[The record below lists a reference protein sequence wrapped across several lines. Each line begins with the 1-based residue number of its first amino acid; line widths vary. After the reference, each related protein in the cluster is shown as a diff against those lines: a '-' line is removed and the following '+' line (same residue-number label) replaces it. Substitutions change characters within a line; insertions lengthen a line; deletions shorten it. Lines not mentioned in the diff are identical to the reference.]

1 MRKRMLIML
10 SAMAL
15 LIVGLGLMKFLQIR
29 AAIAAGSS
37 WQPPP
42 EAVTTVVAQKDEWPA
57 TLSAFGAVQAVNG
70 VIVSADL
77 PGLVAR
83 IDFDSG
89 RQVKAGQVL
98 VQLDVSQEKAQ
109 LAAAEATRDLAKL
122 DLKRSAQLLEKGVV
136 AQAEYDRVAAAAA
149 ESEARVGE
157 IRAVIGR
164 KQIRAPFSGTL
175 GIRQVNV
182 GQYLSGGAP
191 IVPLQSMDP
200 VYVNFSLP
208 QQEVSA
214 LRVGEEVKV
223 ATDSVAN
230 AHLIGKITAI
240 NSVIDESTRNVE
252 VQATLR
258 NPSSKLRPGMFVNV
272 EVAMG
277 VSQPVIALPASAI
290 NYAPYGNSVF
300 VVEEMKSPKGIKY
313 RGVRQQFVKLGEGRG
328 DQVAVIEGLKA
339 GEEVV
344 TTGVFKLR
352 NGAAVLVDNKVQP
365 ANNPAAKPEDS

>member
-15 LIVGLGLMKFLQIR
+15 LIVGLGMMKFLQIR

-42 EAVTTVVAQKDEWPA
+42 EAVTTIVTRNEEWPS
-57 TLSAFGAVQAVNG
+57 TLSAIGTMQAVNG

-136 AQAEYDRVAAAAA
+136 AQAEYDRVAATAA

-191 IVPLQSMDP
+191 VVQLQSMDP
-200 VYVNFSLP
+200 IYVNFSLP

-214 LRVGEEVKV
+214 LKIGEDVKV
-223 ATDSVAN
+223 ATDSIAN
-230 AHLIGKITAI
+230 GHLIGKITAI
-240 NSVIDESTRNVE
+240 NSVIDEATRNVQ

-258 NPSSKLRPGMFVNV
+258 NPSGKLRPGMFVNV
-272 EVAMG
+272 EVVEG
-277 VSQPVIALPASAI
+277 VSLPVIALPASAI

-300 VVEEMKSPKGIKY
+300 VVEEMKSPKGAKY

-328 DQVAVIEGLKA
+328 DQVAVIEGLKP
-339 GEEVV
+339 GDEVV
-344 TTGVFKLR
+344 TSGVFKLR
-352 NGAAVLVDNKVQP
+352 NGAAVFVDNKVQP
-365 ANNPAAKPEDS
+365 ANNPTAKPEDS